1 MYLVLRT
8 IRPFMCTFRIWYFL
22 WEGKKTFQN
31 FSVQTFSF
39 LFFFRPKKLIQKL
52 VDQKLNSALYESIMT
67 KWMTKNALKQI
78 KLDQLNLFD
87 LQKPTR
93 LMKKRT
99 NKREANVLLQNA
111 QGNPEENVNANVQDL
126 VLNNLFQLWN
136 RQEVVVPAKPKMY

>member
-1 MYLVLRT
+1 
-8 IRPFMCTFRIWYFL
+8 
-22 WEGKKTFQN
+22 
-31 FSVQTFSF
+31 
-39 LFFFRPKKLIQKL
+39 
-52 VDQKLNSALYESIMT
+52 MT

-93 LMKKRT
+93 LMKKRS
-99 NKREANVLLQNA
+99 NKREANVFLENA

-136 RQEVVVPAKPKMY
+136 RQEVVVPSKPKMY

>member
-1 MYLVLRT
+1 M
-8 IRPFMCTFRIWYFL
+8 FL
-22 WEGKKTFQN
+22 SLMISKLL
-31 FSVQTFSF
+31 FSVQMFSF
-39 LFFFRPKKLIQKL
+39 IFFYLKIKISFFFRPKELIQKL

-93 LMKKRT
+93 LMKKRS
-99 NKREANVLLQNA
+99 NKREANVFLENA

-136 RQEVVVPAKPKMY
+136 RQEVVVPAKTKVY